1 MRIHHGTVSACIVRT
16 NAQIKTDSFCRHGR
30 NCRYFFAFSFV
41 KHIHLSEKSFP
52 NFPNHLSSAIVLCSP
67 APSQS
72 CINAEFGN
80 PAKLFGAPTAGFLPL
95 DVLRY
100 CKSAYVSVHAGNN
113 NIRTPYFCFRFSFY
127 SLLLFVYFNYAA
139 EFGNACLYG
148 LRSDFGLMFRVQP
161 FRKPNDMLI
170 QCKNRTFSFIIGL
183 CSVIHAVKQEHRPV
197 EFKRK
202 LHRLRIG

>member
-1 MRIHHGTVSACIVRT
+1 MSDRKQIEFFNPACGLSDTPSEQHIEFHSAFFTHAHKR
-16 NAQIKTDSFCRHGR
+16 RH
-30 NCRYFFAFSFV
+30 V
-41 KHIHLSEKSFP
+41 KSFEERHHRIRCVHP
-52 NFPNHLSSAIVLCSP
+52 KFKRRCARSVFGVNLCRQLFRTHFHPSIVFVSFSSYLQSP
-67 APSQS
+67 
-72 CINAEFGN
+72 I
-80 PAKLFGAPTAGFLPL
+80 PALHREDK
-95 DVLRY
+95 R
-100 CKSAYVSVHAGNN
+100 
-113 NIRTPYFCFRFSFY
+113 IRTPYFCFRFSFY

-139 EFGNACLYG
+139 AFGNACLYG